1 MESSVA
7 TWLALGG
14 TAPATTDRLELREH
28 IEWKLVRLNALRPY
42 SNRRPSAP
50 KCPTQADGKASNP
63 FLMRRWSKLFIP
75 TLREAP
81 ADAEVASHKFLL
93 RAGYIRQLGAG
104 IYNYLFL
111 GQRSLNKITAI
122 VREEMDKIGQEF
134 YLPGILPR
142 EPWEESG
149 RWTGMGDNM
158 FRLKDRKGADLCL
171 GMTHEEIMTS
181 IARGELR
188 SYKQLP
194 QIWYQIQTKFR
205 DEPRPKSGLLRVRQF
220 IMKDSY
226 SFDIDKAGLDK
237 SFDLHDEVYRRI
249 FTRCGLKFVAVEAD
263 SGAMG
268 GSQSQEFMV
277 YTDAGED
284 LIAGCPVCGYA
295 ANLEKAT
302 SRLEPVT
309 EMEATGD
316 GKPELVHTPG
326 CAAITDVAAFFKI
339 SPASD
344 IKCVAYMA
352 LKRGV
357 ADEPDTWH
365 GVAAFLRGDHQVNE
379 TKLLGAIGGSELR
392 TMHAEELEQYFHG
405 PAGYLGPVGLAP
417 TAKPLE
423 AGLTVV
429 VDKALEGRQNMVC
442 GANKVDYHLRNVT
455 PGRDFGWTLS
465 AGIRSVNEGEGCPKK
480 YETSPNHEEQVIHPR
495 RPDGFCTGTL
505 VVGKAVE
512 VGHIF
517 KLGYKYSESMG
528 ARVLDENGK
537 EVTPIMGSYGIGI
550 ERILTAAIEQSND
563 ANGFWLPASIA
574 PFTVV
579 VTVTNMA
586 DAALRETGE
595 TLAAELESAGLDV
608 LLDDRDERAGVK
620 FKDADLVG
628 IPFRINVGKKA
639 ASGQVEL
646 VTRKLSQGPKAGPG
660 SPPAGSEDVALGDVL
675 TLLKR
680 RIEEEDLLSD
690 AGLQP

>member
-1 MESSVA
+1 M
-7 TWLALGG
+7 
-14 TAPATTDRLELREH
+14 H
-28 IEWKLVRLNALRPY
+28 
-42 SNRRPSAP
+42 
-50 KCPTQADGKASNP
+50 
-63 FLMRRWSKLFIP
+63 RWSKLFVP

-104 IYNYLFL
+104 IYSYLFL
-111 GQRSLNKITAI
+111 GQRSLNKIIAI

-134 YLPGILPR
+134 YLPGILPK

-171 GMTHEEIMTS
+171 GMTHEEIMTT

-220 IMKDSY
+220 TMKDSY
-226 SFDIDKAGLDK
+226 SFDIDAAGLDK
-237 SFDLHDEVYRRI
+237 SFDLHDQVYRRI
-249 FTRCGLKFVAVEAD
+249 FKRCGLKFVAVEAD

-277 YTDAGED
+277 YTEAGED
-284 LIAGCPVCGYA
+284 LIASCPACGYA

-302 SRLEPVT
+302 SRLDPVT
-309 EMEATGD
+309 EVEPTGD
-316 GKPELVHTPG
+316 GMPELVSTPG
-326 CAAITDVAAFFKI
+326 CAAIADVAAFFKI
-339 SPASD
+339 APASD

-352 LKRGV
+352 LKRG
-357 ADEPDTWH
+357 AANKEGGKADTWH

-379 TKLLGAIGGSELR
+379 TKLMGALGAAELR
-392 TMHAEELEQYFHG
+392 TMQAEELEQYFHG
-405 PAGYLGPVGLAP
+405 PAGYLGPVGL
-417 TAKPLE
+417 KPE
-423 AGLTVV
+423 AIPLGEGLTVV
-429 VDKALEGRQNMVC
+429 VDKALEGRRNMVC
-442 GANKVDYHLRNVT
+442 GANKKDYHLRNVA
-455 PGRDFGWTLS
+455 PGRDFSWSL
-465 AGIRSVNEGEGCPKK
+465 AADIRSVNEGEACPQG
-480 YETSPNHEEQVIHPR
+480 S
-495 RPDGFCTGTL
+495 CTGRL

-528 ARVLDENGK
+528 ARVLDPNGK

-550 ERILTAAIEQSND
+550 ERILTAAIEQSHD
-563 ANGFWLPASIA
+563 GNGFWLPGSIA

-579 VTVTNMA
+579 VTVTNAA
-586 DAALRETGE
+586 DELLRTTGE
-595 TLAAELESAGLDV
+595 QIAAELEAAKIDV

-628 IPFRINVGKKA
+628 IPYRINVGKKA
-639 ASGQVEL
+639 AAGQVEL
-646 VTRKLSQGPKAGPG
+646 VTRAAS
-660 SPPAGSEDVALGDVL
+660 SSVDVDIAQVL
-675 TLLKR
+675 AAVKEK
-680 RIEEEDLLSD
+680 IEEEQLLAVSV
-690 AGLQP
+690 